1 MHVQL
6 RLLLLSQMVMLEHMQ
21 RLLND
26 FHGPWIAGSAARAS
40 CLRSPATSLAE
51 E

>member
-6 RLLLLSQMVMLEHMQ
+6 RLLLPSQMVMLEHMQ

-26 FHGPWIAGSAARAS
+26 FHGPPSARAAAKAQRLWS
-40 CLRSPATSLAE
+40 SATSLAE